1 MGRVV
6 RSMYREDQTRLS
18 EILTA
23 QGILNEEQL
32 QLAILEQKKTGEFLG
47 QVILRLRLAKEEA
60 VLPLIAHHLNLS
72 FVMLQ
77 DENIAPAAIAR
88 VPARVACHYQM
99 MPLSLDNNHLNIAL
113 ANPVNLQ
120 TLDDIRLVL
129 DYEIQPVL
137 ANAEEIK
144 KAIKRYYGLG
154 AETIE
159 GMIEIERDKGIT
171 VEVGE
176 GGVEDIENLARDAS
190 IIKLVNQ
197 VLLEAINENATD
209 IHFEPYE
216 DELRIRYRVDGLLY
230 ETSVPSGINRFQH
243 AIASRIK
250 VMASLNIS
258 EHRLPQ
264 DGKIKIKAG
273 DSEYDL
279 RISILPT
286 PFGESVNVRILSRRT
301 YTLEE
306 LGLGKN
312 DLERLNGL
320 IKKPSGIILVTG
332 PTGGGKTT
340 TLYACLSKIN
350 SMEKKIITIEDPI
363 EYQIKGVTQMQ
374 VLPMIGFTFS
384 NALRSMLRHDP
395 DIMMIG
401 EIRDLETAELAIRTA
416 LTGHLVFSTL
426 HTNDAAGAV
435 TRLLDMGIE
444 PFLISSSIDVIIAQ
458 RLIRR
463 VCLICNSKT
472 GCKECHYTGY
482 KGRTGIYEM
491 LVMNDEIRELI
502 LEKSPTHKI
511 KEKAISLGM
520 TDLLEDG
527 YRKVSSGMTTESE
540 VMRVVQI

>member
-1 MGRVV
+1 
-6 RSMYREDQTRLS
+6 MYREDQTRLS